1 MNVIGGKLKGQRLIA
16 AKQKWLRPTR
26 QIVKKSLFDTLGD
39 ISGFQFL
46 DLFSGTGSIGI
57 EAVSRGATAT
67 MVDFSRDAVRIIAK
81 NISNCGIDGQTG
93 LIIDDAEQ
101 FLKSSMKKFD
111 VVFIDPP
118 YRTSVPKINNIIK
131 YTRRHMMDIDNS
143 LVVLEYGTV
152 FPAKGAKII
161 KTSSFG
167 ITVLN
172 YISYIK

>member
-1 MNVIGGKLKGQRLIA
+1 MNVIGGKLKGRRLIA
-16 AKQKWLRPTR
+16 VKQKWLRPTR

-39 ISGFQFL
+39 IGGLRFL

-57 EAVSRGATAT
+57 EAVSRGATVT
-67 MVDFSRDAVRIIAK
+67 MVDFSKDAVKIIAK
-81 NISNCGIDGQTG
+81 NIRNCGIDDQTG

-101 FLKSSMKKFD
+101 FLKSSIKKFD
-111 VVFIDPP
+111 VVFVDPP

-131 YTRRHMMDIDNS
+131 YIRRHIVDIDNS
-143 LVVLEYGTV
+143 LVVLECDTV
-152 FPAKGAKII
+152 FPIKKAKII